1 MNNNTDTKEEIKYF
15 AKRALL
21 IDVGVYL
28 VWSLISGF
36 GISMLFGLLLGTV
49 AIILDMFMLHKQ
61 ILTAVELSKYK
72 VQGKSKTMFNFVVRM
87 LVLSLFIIA
96 GFLLKPIHPLGV
108 LVPMVYPKIIYT
120 IAGLKKQ

>member
-36 GISMLFGLLLGTV
+36 GTSMLFGLLLGTV
-49 AIILDMFMLHKQ
+49 AIILDMFITQ
-61 ILTAVELSKYK
+61 ADTYGSGTFK
-72 VQGKSKTMFNFVVRM
+72 VQGSGKRQDNVQFRCQNACVKSVYYCRIFTETNTPAR
-87 LVLSLFIIA
+87 SISSY
-96 GFLLKPIHPLGV
+96 GV
-108 LVPMVYPKIIYT
+108 SEDNLHNRRT
-120 IAGLKKQ
+120 

>member
-15 AKRALL
+15 ANRALL

-87 LVLSLFIIA
+87 LVLSLFTETNTPARSISSY
-96 GFLLKPIHPLGV
+96 GV
-108 LVPMVYPKIIYT
+108 SEDNLHNRRT
-120 IAGLKKQ
+120 